1 MSQHPDYDKVGPK
14 NLEANY
20 TAGEDGSLH
29 EEDDSKPQL
38 VRRLSARQV
47 QMIALGGTIGSGLF
61 LGTGKS
67 LHKGGPASL
76 LIAYAIVGV
85 IVYLVMLSLG
95 EMAAYMPISGSFGV
109 YATRFVNEPF
119 GFAIQWNYW
128 ANDAISTA
136 ADLVAAQL
144 LIAYWSATF
153 PGWAVSLIFLA
164 FLVGVNLISVRSY
177 GEMEYILSLLKIA
190 TIIVFIVLGICV
202 NAGANTMHEY
212 IGGRNWHIGDA
223 PFVGGIGG
231 FASVFVS
238 ASFAYGGT
246 ESIGI
251 TAGETRH
258 PEKVI
263 PKTVRNVFFRI
274 LLFYIL
280 SLLIVGLNVPYNYP
294 KLSSGDA
301 VTSPF
306 TIVFMQAGSNVAG
319 SFINAVILT
328 SVLSAGNHALYAGTR
343 LLYSLAA
350 VRQAPSVFASI
361 SRWGHVPWVALLST
375 ASISGLCFGSSH
387 IGAGDLWTWL
397 QNLVGVSNQLA
408 WISIGVA
415 SIRFR
420 RALKVQDKLDRLSY
434 RNWTQPWGPWVVVL
448 GSSFIVLVQGWSA
461 FAPWAVSDFFSYYVE
476 LLIVLVF
483 YLGWCVIKRRWFK
496 LVRLDMM
503 DLETDRLSNIDRA
516 VVHDSGD
523 ATHGSIHEVDSRE
536 KASDPVETTY
546 RQTWQRRLKECFI
559 WIF

>member
-1 MSQHPDYDKVGPK
+1 MTSHEDHDIKTATFDESSQK
-14 NLEANY
+14 EA
-20 TAGEDGSLH
+20 APEQHHASSEPPLA
-29 EEDDSKPQL
+29 
-38 VRRLSARQV
+38 RRLSARQV

-67 LHKGGPASL
+67 LHAGGPASL

-85 IVYLVMLSLG
+85 VIYLTMLSLG
-95 EMAAYMPISGSFGV
+95 EMAAYIPISGSFGV

-136 ADLVAAQL
+136 TDLVAAQI

-153 PGWAVSLIFLA
+153 PGWAVSLIFWA
-164 FLVGVNLISVRSY
+164 FLIAVNLISVRAY
-177 GEMEYILSLLKIA
+177 GELEYVLSLLKVM
-190 TIIVFIVLGICV
+190 TIIVFIILGIVV
-202 NAGANTMHEY
+202 NCGGNTSGMY
-212 IGGRNWHIGDA
+212 IGGHNWHIPGA

-231 FASVFVS
+231 FASVFVT

-251 TAGETRH
+251 TAGETANPR
-258 PEKVI
+258 KTI

-280 SLLIVGLNVPYNYP
+280 SLLIIGLNVPWNHAG
-294 KLSSGDA
+294 LATSSSSSA
-301 VTSPF
+301 ASPF
-306 TIVFMQAGSNVAG
+306 TLVFEMAGSAIAG

-343 LLYSLAA
+343 LLFSLAT
-350 VRQAPSVFASI
+350 VGQAPRIFGRV
-361 SRWGHVPWVALLST
+361 SRWSHVPWVALLT
-375 ASISGLCFGSSH
+375 TGSISGLCFGSSH
-387 IGAGDLWTWL
+387 IGAGTLWTWL

-408 WISIGVA
+408 WVAIGIA

-420 RALKVQDKLDRLSY
+420 AGLAAQDKLHRLRY

-448 GSSFIVLVQGWSA
+448 GSSFMILVQGWTA
-461 FAPWAVSDFFSYYVE
+461 FAPWDVSDFFSFYVE

-483 YLGWCVIKRRWFK
+483 YLAWCGIRRRWFGFE
-496 LVRLDMM
+496 RAFEM
-503 DLETDRLSNIDRA
+503 DLETDATWLEAEEEEVEEKNEQEAKSSRDRLREGVKRA
-516 VVHDSGD
+516 FS
-523 ATHGSIHEVDSRE
+523 
-536 KASDPVETTY
+536 
-546 RQTWQRRLKECFI
+546 
-559 WIF
+559 WIL

>member
-1 MSQHPDYDKVGPK
+1 MTTTHHGDAKTSETNLHVSEDARPGTPDPSTH
-14 NLEANY
+14 A
-20 TAGEDGSLH
+20 SLA
-29 EEDDSKPQL
+29 
-38 VRRLSARQV
+38 RRLSARQV

-67 LHKGGPASL
+67 LSKGGPASL
-76 LIAYAIVGV
+76 LVAYAIVGA
-85 IVYLVMLSLG
+85 IVYLTMLSLG
-95 EMAAYMPISGSFGV
+95 EMAAYMPIAGSFGV

-144 LIAYWSATF
+144 LIQYWSDTF

-164 FLVGVNLISVRSY
+164 FLLVVNMISVRAY
-177 GEMEYILSLLKIA
+177 GEMEYVLSLLKVA
-190 TIIVFIVLGICV
+190 TIIVFIILGICV
-202 NAGANTMHEY
+202 NAGANTSHAY
-212 IGGRNWHIGDA
+212 IGGRNFHIGDA
-223 PFVGGIGG
+223 PFVHGIGG
-231 FASVFVS
+231 FASVFVT

-258 PEKVI
+258 PRQVI

-280 SLLIVGLNVPYNYP
+280 SLLIIGLNVPYTYP
-294 KLSSGDA
+294 DLSSGDA
-301 VTSPF
+301 ITSPF
-306 TIVFMQAGSNVAG
+306 TIVFQMAGSRVAG

-343 LLYSLAA
+343 LLYSLAT
-350 VRQAPSVFASI
+350 VRQAPSVFASV
-361 SRWGHVPWVALLST
+361 SRLTHVPWVALLST

-408 WISIGVA
+408 WVAIGVA

-420 RALKVQDKLDRLSY
+420 HALKAQGKLDQLPY

-448 GSSFIVLVQGWSA
+448 GSSFIILIQGWSA
-461 FAPWAVSDFFSYYVE
+461 FAPWSTSDFFSYYVE

-483 YLGWCVIKRRWFK
+483 YLAWCAIKMRWFS
-496 LVRLDMM
+496 LVRLAQM
-503 DLETDRLSNIDRA
+503 DLETDRFWSETDVA
-516 VVHDSGD
+516 AFAGGVPDVEAED
-523 ATHGSIHEVDSRE
+523 AARE
-536 KASDPVETTY
+536 KGKKTW
-546 RQTWQRRLKECFI
+546 RQRAERGLS